1 MSHYSCM
8 VIGGRV
14 DEQLAPYDEN
24 ERLETPVV
32 TGEVSEEKKQ
42 SMIEYYKEKGTE
54 YPTFDELYA
63 EKGEDWNSNSWVKR
77 DDKWVEVS
85 TYNPKS
91 KWDWYQLGG
100 RWNGFLKLKEGT
112 TGTNGEKSWASID
125 GDKVGYCDETI
136 KKNIDVEGM
145 RDEAGKD
152 AGERYD
158 KVMSFIK
165 DTPVPT
171 KWSDLVERVK
181 NDEITIDVA
190 KSLYHDQPRL
200 KALKTVEAIK
210 ELGYFVDVEDF
221 EMSREEYVQRGRNE
235 ALSTY
240 AIVKDGEWFQ
250 KGEMGWWGMSNDE
263 MTQEEW
269 DEKLTEMF
277 DELPDDTTIS
287 IIDCHI

>member
-1 MSHYSCM
+1 MSHFSVM

-14 DEQLAPYDEN
+14 GEQLAPYDEN

-32 TGEVSEEKKQ
+32 TGEVSDEDKQ
-42 SMIEYYKEKGTE
+42 SMIEYYKEKGVE

-63 EKGEDWNSNSWVKR
+63 EKGDDWNGNEWEKR
-77 DDKWVEVS
+77 DDKWVEIS

-91 KWDWYQLGG
+91 KWDWYLLGG
-100 RWNGFLKLKEGT
+100 RWNGFLKLKEDT
-112 TGTNGEKSWASID
+112 TGTMGEQSWASEPNEI
-125 GDKVGYCDETI
+125 GYCDETI
-136 KKNIDVEGM
+136 KKNIDVKGM
-145 RDEAGKD
+145 EDECEKE

-171 KWSDLVERVK
+171 KWSDFIERVK
-181 NDEITIDVA
+181 NDEITNDIA
-190 KSLYHDQPRL
+190 RMLYHNQPRL
-200 KALKTVEAIK
+200 KAVSTVEAIK
-210 ELGYFVDVEDF
+210 ELGYFIEVENF
-221 EMSREEYVQRGRNE
+221 EVTREEYVQRARNK

-240 AIVKDGEWFQ
+240 AIVKDGEWYQ

-269 DEKLTEMF
+269 DIKLTEMF
-277 DELPDDTTIS
+277 DELPDDTLIS